1 MTRYFVSSTPPP
13 PPPPLSSSTS
23 ASSATSQS
31 TTTAAA
37 TTTTTTTTRQ
47 SDPLAMVGQIIP
59 RKQIIK
65 NKNSIVNT
73 AVTKN
78 AASRPPQTTGSTN
91 ANAYTRTTT
100 ASSNSSNHYHNSLQ
114 IVRVGL
120 PLILFSVLSAWVV
133 SNAYGGKLKELEV
146 AQGKTSISI
155 RQAALEA
162 EHTEMLERLNHIV
175 QSDYDNTKRIQRP
188 EEVLEQRRLERQRR
202 NVWYRRWYRAVTGQ
216 EE

>member
-1 MTRYFVSSTPPP
+1 MTRYFVSSTP

-31 TTTAAA
+31 TIAAA
-37 TTTTTTTTRQ
+37 TTTTTRQ

-73 AVTKN
+73 AATKN
-78 AASRPPQTTGSTN
+78 AASRPPKTTGSTN

-100 ASSNSSNHYHNSLQ
+100 ASSTSSNSSNHYHNSLQ

-216 EE
+216 QE

>member
-13 PPPPLSSSTS
+13 PPPPPPLSSSTS
-23 ASSATSQS
+23 AASATSQS
-31 TTTAAA
+31 TNAAA

-73 AVTKN
+73 AATKN
-78 AASRPPQTTGSTN
+78 AASRPPKPTGSTN
-91 ANAYTRTTT
+91 ATGTTT
-100 ASSNSSNHYHNSLQ
+100 GTSSSNSSSHYHNSLQ

-216 EE
+216 QE

>member
-1 MTRYFVSSTPPP
+1 MKNPNKMSTG
-13 PPPPLSSSTS
+13 SNSTS
-23 ASSATSQS
+23 
-31 TTTAAA
+31 
-37 TTTTTTTTRQ
+37 
-47 SDPLAMVGQIIP
+47 
-59 RKQIIK
+59 
-65 NKNSIVNT
+65 
-73 AVTKN
+73 
-78 AASRPPQTTGSTN
+78 TGSGN
-91 ANAYTRTTT
+91 N
-100 ASSNSSNHYHNSLQ
+100 NSLQ

-146 AQGKTSISI
+146 SQGKTSISI

-162 EHTEMLERLNHIV
+162 EHTEMLERLNKIV

-216 EE
+216 KE